1 LDDWGDKAYRDEPW
15 ESLFTGMKGIKG
27 MGRSEKP
34 HANPMK
40 VQNGREKESIIHSSL
55 SSL

>member
-1 LDDWGDKAYRDEPW
+1 
-15 ESLFTGMKGIKG
+15 MKGIKG